1 MDIKFSV
8 KNIKKVLSQLNK
20 LEKDMEIP
28 FQEIVKGGGQ
38 FIRGEAIKS
47 IQSGA
52 KSGIVYEKYNPRR
65 THRASAPGQAPASD
79 TGNLVS
85 KIIVKQKTKNI
96 TNVESNADYSA
107 FLEYG
112 TSKMEPRPFMLP
124 AFEKSKKPIINAVLK
139 RVKNKIEE
147 YTKWQIFQLLYKQQ
161 YIMLY

>member
-65 THRASAPGQAPASD
+65 SHRASAPGQAPASD